1 MVIDLGNIFVADGS
15 VVPLDLDFDFAD
27 VEYLDVYPFKENAS
41 FKGNISNRAGVVTL
55 EGCVRCSYTAPCDR
69 CGEICTEPLCV
80 DIEYTLVQRL
90 ENDDEKDGFIVV
102 SDKQLDIDEI
112 VLSDLILNV
121 PMKHLCDE
129 DCKGLCMSCG
139 ANLNLGECSCK
150 NDDIDPRLAA
160 LKELLD

>member
-1 MVIDLGNIFVADGS
+1 MIIDVGNIFVADGS

-27 VEYLDVYPFKENAS
+27 VEYRDIYPFKEKAF
-41 FKGNISNRAGVVTL
+41 FKGNVSNRAGAVTL
-55 EGCVRCSYTAPCDR
+55 DGCVRCNYTAPCDR
-69 CGEICTEPLCV
+69 CGEICTESLCV

-102 SDKQLDIDEI
+102 SDKQLNIDEI

-121 PMKHLCDE
+121 PMKHLCDD
-129 DCKGLCMSCG
+129 DCKGLCMNCG
-139 ANLNLGECSCK
+139 ANLNLGKCSCK